1 MLTFSIALLLI
12 QQGLQNIVLILGFYF
27 PIVMSIQISIQPN
40 LKLALRD
47 PETSAL
53 GRKIIREGIV
63 LMSEL
68 GYEQFTFKKLAEVI
82 ESTEASIYRYFENK
96 HRLLLYFLTWYWNY
110 VEYQATVSL
119 HNLPNAVLKI
129 KKIIE
134 ILTVGLPDW
143 SDAASINKAA
153 LQEIV
158 IAESSK
164 AYLIKEV
171 DAINREQLFKP
182 YKDLCRHIAQVFNE
196 YNPHYPYPN
205 SLAST
210 LVEMAQFQPFF
221 MEHLPALT
229 DFGGRRDGQKVA
241 GFLETLVFSNLDA
254 GK

>member
-1 MLTFSIALLLI
+1 MNL
-12 QQGLQNIVLILGFYF
+12 
-27 PIVMSIQISIQPN
+27 QISINPS

-47 PETSAL
+47 PESSAL
-53 GRKIIREGIV
+53 GRKIVREGIL
-63 LMSEL
+63 LMCRL
-68 GYEQFTFKKLAEVI
+68 GYEQFTFKKLAEAV

-119 HNLPNAVLKI
+119 QNLNDPSIKI

-134 ILTVGLPDW
+134 ILTEGLPNW
-143 SDAASINKAA
+143 SDASGIDKNA

-164 AYLIKEV
+164 AYLTKEV

-182 YKDLCRHIAQVFNE
+182 YKDLCQHIGKVFRE
-196 YNPHYPYPN
+196 YNPTYPYPR

-210 LVEMAQFQPFF
+210 VVEMAQFQPYF
-221 MEHLPALT
+221 MVHLPALT
-229 DFGGRRDGQKVA
+229 DFGGQKDSAKVA
-241 GFLETLVFSNLDA
+241 QFLESIVFAALGA
-254 GK
+254 PVKIEE